1 MQQPMDWTD
10 GAISAITLFVPDN
23 LMQSTCQFYQK
34 VFGLPSIFSDENSMV
49 FQFGTT
55 LINLLTESAAVEL
68 LAPMAVPNVDSR
80 ALYTLTVTNTDQIY
94 AELGSRGVEFLNG
107 PIDRVWG
114 VRTASFADPAGHL
127 WEIAQPL

>member
-1 MQQPMDWTD
+1 MNQPDQWTD
-10 GAISAITLFVPDN
+10 GAISAITLFVPDS
-23 LMQSTCQFYQK
+23 LMQSTCQFYQH
-34 VFGLPSIFSDENSMV
+34 VFGLPSVFSDEQSMV

-80 ALYTLTVTNTDQIY
+80 ALYTLTVANTDQIY

-107 PIDRVWG
+107 PIDRTWG